1 MLKWIFRNLHNEWL
15 CMYVW
20 MWEDVTYVSCRLV
33 RSYLV
38 VLYDIS
44 INIKCELKTSNTN
57 ILLEPTS
64 ASMHPTSTSNSN
76 NAQNWCD
83 FPYIWWSFLVMF
95 AQIWYCRCWNDPKRL
110 TSHKTN
116 TGFICAHM
124 FMYINIYQQMWP
136 TSTCISMIY
145 T

>member
-1 MLKWIFRNLHNEWL
+1 M
-15 CMYVW
+15 
-20 MWEDVTYVSCRLV
+20 YVSCRLV

-83 FPYIWWSFLVMF
+83 FPYTLELNSDKTGGKH
-95 AQIWYCRCWNDPKRL
+95 CRFN
-110 TSHKTN
+110 
-116 TGFICAHM
+116 
-124 FMYINIYQQMWP
+124 
-136 TSTCISMIY
+136 
-145 T
+145 